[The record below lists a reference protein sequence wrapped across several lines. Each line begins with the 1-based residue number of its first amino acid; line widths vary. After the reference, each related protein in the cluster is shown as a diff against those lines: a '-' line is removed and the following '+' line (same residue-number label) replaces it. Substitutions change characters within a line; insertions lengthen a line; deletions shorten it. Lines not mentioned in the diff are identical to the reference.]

1 MISQVHVLLQ
11 EKEKWSKDKFEI
23 ANKAKSEA
31 SRLSSMENEA
41 AEKAKY
47 VPVNSRPFAL
57 QECCCC
63 MCSIAVRVLSPNY
76 VCLIGAVDS
85 ATAGT
90 L

>member
-1 MISQVHVLLQ
+1 MHVLSQ

-47 VPVNSRPFAL
+47 VSVNFRPFAY
-57 QECCCC
+57 QECCC
-63 MCSIAVRVLSPNY
+63 MCSIIVCILSPRY
-76 VCLIGAVDS
+76 VWLIGAVDT
-85 ATAGT
+85 AIAGT